1 VSVYRE
7 RQGRRVKKVAGVVCL
22 LAAFCLVVFGR
33 MQGAADEKDAR
44 TYIRQE
50 SEARD
55 REPEIASLRNKLSM
69 DALAIGD
76 AIVKHAD
83 TTALE
88 AEQAKDKARLG
99 ELEQAERI
107 IGTAAMNED
116 AAIEVGK
123 RRWVVLAE
131 YGGAVVLGL
140 AGIGLMRR

>member
-1 VSVYRE
+1 VSMYRE
-7 RQGRRVKKVAGVVCL
+7 RQERRVKKVAGVVCL

-33 MQGAADEKDAR
+33 MQGAADEKDAQR
-44 TYIRQE
+44 YLRQMA
-50 SEARD
+50 EAAIEEAD
-55 REPEIASLRNKLSM
+55 IAGLRYKLSK
-69 DALAIGD
+69 DARAIGD

-88 AEQAKDKARLG
+88 AEQAKDKARLA

-107 IGTAAMNED
+107 LGTAAMNEE

-131 YGGAVVLGL
+131 YAGAVVLAV
-140 AGIGLMRR
+140 AGVGLMRK